1 VRRRCS
7 TAEFIDSLPESTRN
21 NGGPPFRRPSA
32 FWWKQPDGRRL
43 FVWLNQGYGLGFNF
57 FEPAEWRRGPVPRT
71 SDTRYRPPRAG
82 DFLRSDEPSVRAA
95 HERCVEMVR
104 ALERNGYRHPILT
117 ISLTNQWR
125 FDNDPPFPPIAASIA
140 SWNRLGLMPA
150 LRLTT
155 VADAMARMEEVMG
168 PDAPEYSG
176 EWTDWWANGTASAP
190 REVAAS
196 RAAKRLIDALQAP
209 LWGPKSERASH
220 TVDALLRDLCL
231 FDEHTWGSSLSVA
244 QPYSLDTMG
253 QFTEKS
259 ILAYRPLA
267 RAEWLLAQR
276 IRTKLD
282 GAEPGFFL
290 ANPTSAPF
298 SGWVTMPASR
308 LREPFRSLEDTQ
320 TGKRHKLDLEP
331 GIQPWGRPRRPED
344 LTHEDLSA
352 TFPDNAADQIARFWV
367 ENLEANTIKNLRLNL
382 EPCEDRPPDS
392 PPPQVRTNSSG
403 WPEAITWRGMSQ
415 PLFLPGYGDFL
426 AVEVKGFAPRSLLAD
441 IRYGGERRAELRQR
455 TLEEVPAQDAG
466 RALVVETPHT
476 IRYTQSLRHPR
487 LQWGTRVLEVWKRQP
502 RARYTLRIN
511 RLSSA
516 APEIFYVSFPLPT
529 GSQLP
534 RLTNGGMP
542 FVPFADQL
550 PGTCRDYFAIDGAA
564 AYDTPYGHWLWVS
577 RDVPLIALGASPTLA
592 FRTAPSPD
600 VNRLQAMLFNNF
612 WYTNFVADSHGV
624 MEFQFDL
631 AWSPAPQPVAPA
643 SAAALVSEPA
653 VMINPGLPEDPYLSR
668 SLFQP

>member
-1 VRRRCS
+1 
-7 TAEFIDSLPESTRN
+7 
-21 NGGPPFRRPSA
+21 
-32 FWWKQPDGRRL
+32 
-43 FVWLNQGYGLGFNF
+43 
-57 FEPAEWRRGPVPRT
+57 
-71 SDTRYRPPRAG
+71 
-82 DFLRSDEPSVRAA
+82 
-95 HERCVEMVR
+95 
-104 ALERNGYRHPILT
+104 
-117 ISLTNQWR
+117 
-125 FDNDPPFPPIAASIA
+125 
-140 SWNRLGLMPA
+140 
-150 LRLTT
+150 
-155 VADAMARMEEVMG
+155 
-168 PDAPEYSG
+168 
-176 EWTDWWANGTASAP
+176 
-190 REVAAS
+190 
-196 RAAKRLIDALQAP
+196 
-209 LWGPKSERASH
+209 
-220 TVDALLRDLCL
+220 
-231 FDEHTWGSSLSVA
+231 
-244 QPYSLDTMG
+244 
-253 QFTEKS
+253 
-259 ILAYRPLA
+259 
-267 RAEWLLAQR
+267 
-276 IRTKLD
+276 
-282 GAEPGFFL
+282 
-290 ANPTSAPF
+290 
-298 SGWVTMPASR
+298 
-308 LREPFRSLEDTQ
+308 
-320 TGKRHKLDLEP
+320 
-331 GIQPWGRPRRPED
+331 
-344 LTHEDLSA
+344 
-352 TFPDNAADQIARFWV
+352 
-367 ENLEANTIKNLRLNL
+367 
-382 EPCEDRPPDS
+382 
-392 PPPQVRTNSSG
+392 
-403 WPEAITWRGMSQ
+403 MSQ

-542 FVPFADQL
+542 FVPLADQL

-600 VNRLQAMLFNNF
+600 VNRPQAMLFNNF